1 MSDSRNTDIVN
12 WPANLVI
19 LLDILVYERRNIL
32 LCRVRSA
39 HQPKKDGA
47 RSAPYPLNIID
58 SVYRKNTGKMTTEAS
73 SAQKQN
79 RGKHRLSSILPV
91 SRIF

>member
-1 MSDSRNTDIVN
+1 MEQMLQMST
-12 WPANLVI
+12 L
-19 LLDILVYERRNIL
+19 
-32 LCRVRSA
+32 
-39 HQPKKDGA
+39 
-47 RSAPYPLNIID
+47 LNIID

>member
-1 MSDSRNTDIVN
+1 MMRVKSDGTNVTM
-12 WPANLVI
+12 ATL
-19 LLDILVYERRNIL
+19 
-32 LCRVRSA
+32 
-39 HQPKKDGA
+39 
-47 RSAPYPLNIID
+47 LNIID